1 MTKRRLS
8 RVGGLLRI
16 QLIYLTQPQLRTSR
30 DIPTP
35 WTLLDAQ
42 THTTA
47 NFAHANHREPHC
59 TANDNDL
66 CETELLKV
74 PGKVCIDLRCLS
86 RAIRHRTSTSHSGT
100 ARRSPTDRIVPRDK
114 ERQPTASQ
122 RVRDGHSGC
131 WSSSLRKHVGEDGH
145 NRAKRA
151 GTRRQRPPPQKVSSG
166 QMCYTVRAGDYHRYH
181 MYPIS

>member
-1 MTKRRLS
+1 MDATRRTDSHNSKLPARIDTIGSPIALQTTMTFVKRS
-8 RVGGLLRI
+8 C
-16 QLIYLTQPQLRTSR
+16 SK
-30 DIPTP
+30 
-35 WTLLDAQ
+35 
-42 THTTA
+42 
-47 NFAHANHREPHC
+47 C
-59 TANDNDL
+59 
-66 CETELLKV
+66 
-74 PGKVCIDLRCLS
+74 PGRSVDLRCLS

-100 ARRSPTDRIVPRDK
+100 ARRSPADRIVPRDQ
-114 ERQPTASQ
+114 ERQPTAPQ
-122 RVRDGHSGC
+122 RVRNGQSWC